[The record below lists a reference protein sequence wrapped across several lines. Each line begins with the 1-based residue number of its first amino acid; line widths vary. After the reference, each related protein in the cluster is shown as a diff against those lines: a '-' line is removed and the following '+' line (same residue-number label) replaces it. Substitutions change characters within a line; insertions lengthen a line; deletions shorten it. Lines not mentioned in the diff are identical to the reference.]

1 MHYFFCQLHGP
12 RSSFPADI
20 TPEETALM
28 KAHADYWR
36 EQMSKGRVVVFGP
49 VMDPAATYGILV
61 MQLPDEMAPAPLLD
75 ADPVMQ
81 AGIGFRFDCHPM
93 RAVLPELLV

>member
-1 MHYFFCQLHGP
+1 MRYFFCKLHAP
-12 RSSFPADI
+12 RSSFAADI

-36 EQMSKGRVVVFGP
+36 EQMGHGRVVVFGS
-49 VMDPAATYGILV
+49 VMDPAAAYGILV
-61 MQLPDEMAPAPLLD
+61 MQLPDDMAPEPLLD

-81 AGIGFRFDCHPM
+81 GGHGFRFDCHPM
-93 RAVLPELLV
+93 RAVWPELLV